1 LLDDPLLDDPLLD
14 DPNTVE
20 TFPDDSVVY
29 DPLTECWDYVDAN
42 QASTCFQNVVLSGGA
57 SSLDVPV
64 EMLHPECGVA
74 EAYWSNPRFNMTDV
88 AFFELIDA
96 ARPCFLALVASGE
109 LNETDLPTEY
119 TKPECY
125 EGRNWYQV
133 LDDPE
138 YDQRVSD
145 CASS

>member
-1 LLDDPLLDDPLLD
+1 M
-14 DPNTVE
+14 VCWE
-20 TFPDDSVVY
+20 T
-29 DPLTECWDYVDAN
+29 VDAIE
-42 QASTCFQNVVLSGGA
+42 ASTCFQDVVLSGEA
-57 SSLDVPV
+57 SSFDAPA

-74 EAYWSNPRFNMTDV
+74 EAYWSQFNMTDV

-109 LNETDLPTEY
+109 LNETDLPIEY

-125 EGRNWYQV
+125 EGRNWWQV
-133 LDDPE
+133 FDDPE
-138 YDQRVSD
+138 YDQRFAE